1 MKSKFQIYVND
12 DSAKDILEYSKKN
25 KINRSQSCRELIRMG
40 KENIE
45 LKNSI
50 DTLANLLYKNISR
63 IKLIETMLI
72 QLYSDMQIDVITNP
86 RDNKLIKKI
95 IKDFNMGLYD
105 EE

>member
-63 IKLIETMLI
+63 IKLIETILI